1 MEEQYALKFDTK
13 KLFNS
18 SRLQQYDEDGQKGFL
33 GYLIKNEKMEIKNNS
48 IVFPDIT
55 TEDKIEEKIKAY
67 NVDTRKFIIKNN
79 LQAFFVAN
87 IVGSETYQKDLEKEF
102 NELNKNQVNE
112 QIKPKIKPRY
122 R

>member
-1 MEEQYALKFDTK
+1 MEEQYVLRFDTK
-13 KLFNS
+13 GFFNS
-18 SRLQQYDEDGQKGFL
+18 PRLQQYDEDGQKVFL
-33 GYLIKNEKMEIKNNS
+33 GYLMKNEKMEIKNNS

-67 NVDTRKFIIKNN
+67 NVDTRKFIIKNK

>member
-1 MEEQYALKFDTK
+1 
-13 KLFNS
+13 
-18 SRLQQYDEDGQKGFL
+18 
-33 GYLIKNEKMEIKNNS
+33 MEIKNNS

-67 NVDTRKFIIKNN
+67 NVDTRKFIIKNK

-87 IVGSETYQKDLEKEF
+87 IVGSETYQKDLEKEL